1 MDTWSYSWAI
11 RNLIAEF
18 LMPPGIW
25 LLIILVALICIRRIW
40 LKNTIIV
47 FALMGIWISSTN
59 FFAIQLVQW
68 TDSWMSWA
76 KPPNWIEL
84 ENQVKLNL
92 YHKQVIVVLGGGR
105 RRGAF
110 ESVHYQNQDLSSA
123 TLDRLRVAAQF
134 SKKTN
139 LPILV
144 SGGVPDRTTKDEL
157 SEAELMALVLNNEF
171 SITARWIEN
180 QSNNTDQNAR
190 EALKILSDNSVET
203 IYLVTDFLHM
213 PRAIESFNRASKS
226 TQQVILIIPIA
237 TSFFRIENLTPQD
250 LYPGNLNK
258 VRRICHEILSK
269 IYYQLNH

>member
-40 LKNTIIV
+40 LKNTLIV
-47 FALMGIWISSTN
+47 FALIGIWISSTN
-59 FFAIQLVQW
+59 FFAIQLVQR
-68 TDSWMSWA
+68 TDPWMSWE
-76 KPPNWIEL
+76 KPPNWVEL
-84 ENQVKLNL
+84 ANQVKSNPH
-92 YHKQVIVVLGGGR
+92 HKQAIVVLGGGR
-105 RRGAF
+105 RRGAL
-110 ESVHYQNQDLSSA
+110 ETVHYHNQDLSAA
-123 TLDRLRVAAQF
+123 TLDRLRLAAQF
-134 SKKTN
+134 SKKTT
-139 LPILV
+139 LPILA
-144 SGGVPDRTTKDEL
+144 SGGAPDRTTKDEL

-171 SITARWIEN
+171 SITARWIEKH
-180 QSNNTDQNAR
+180 SNNTNQNAG
-190 EALKILSDNSVET
+190 ETLKILSEDSVEI

-226 TQQVILIIPIA
+226 TQQVIRITPIA
-237 TSFFRIENLTPQD
+237 TPFFRIENLSPLD

-258 VRRICHEILSK
+258 VRRVCHEILGK

>member
-25 LLIILVALICIRRIW
+25 LLIILVAIICIRRIC
-40 LKNTIIV
+40 LKNTLIV
-47 FALMGIWISSTN
+47 FALIGIWISSTN

-68 TDSWMSWA
+68 TDPWMSWA
-76 KPPNWIEL
+76 KPPNWVEL
-84 ENQVKLNL
+84 ANQVKSNPH
-92 YHKQVIVVLGGGR
+92 HKQAIVVLGSGR
-105 RRGAF
+105 RRGAL
-110 ESVHYQNQDLSSA
+110 ENIHYQNQDLSSA
-123 TLDRLRVAAQF
+123 SLDRLRVAVLF

-139 LPILV
+139 LPIFV
-144 SGGVPDRTTKDEL
+144 SGGAPDRTAKEDL
-157 SEAELMALVLNNEF
+157 SEAELMALVLTNEF
-171 SITARWIEN
+171 SITARWVEK
-180 QSNNTDQNAR
+180 QSNNTHQNAK
-190 EALKILSDNSVET
+190 ESLKILSEDSVEI

-226 TQQVILIIPIA
+226 TQQVIRIIPIP

-258 VRRICHEILSK
+258 VRQVCHEILGK